1 MITKIYGNTMT
12 NNISCSNAKTKKA
25 PAFAGIASIGCNDL
39 EKCPGFFERCGAF
52 AIKFVL
58 SHGVTLSRT
67 SGRSGNNGVFFGL
80 ECCKKPFDEVLER
93 EAREFAME
101 NGFEHNFTYD

>member
-67 SGRSGNNGVFFGL
+67 SGRSGTQGIVSITCSKSFDALLKSEVDKFA
-80 ECCKKPFDEVLER
+80 KK
-93 EAREFAME
+93 
-101 NGFEHNFTYD
+101 NGFEHSFKYD